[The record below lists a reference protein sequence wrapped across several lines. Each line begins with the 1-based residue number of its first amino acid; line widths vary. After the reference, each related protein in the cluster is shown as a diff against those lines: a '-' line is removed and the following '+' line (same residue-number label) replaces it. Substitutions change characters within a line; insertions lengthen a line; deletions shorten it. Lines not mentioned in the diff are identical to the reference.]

1 MTTVTVT
8 KQFKEDFDLWAKH
21 AMDNGEFSVE
31 DMTELKTML
40 RQDLQ
45 PGPDKLRD
53 GPAVMNDYV
62 ERIRVWTAFFAD
74 KADQIAV
81 QESGMKH
88 VSEYLK
94 EGLREHLEERAAIL
108 EYCAAYPRREAERL
122 AMAEVAKWLKAH
134 PEDDRGND

>member
-8 KQFKEDFDLWAKH
+8 KQLKEDFDLWAKH

-74 KADQIAV
+74 KADQIR
-81 QESGMKH
+81 SPYRK
-88 VSEYLK
+88 
-94 EGLREHLEERAAIL
+94 AA
-108 EYCAAYPRREAERL
+108 
-122 AMAEVAKWLKAH
+122 
-134 PEDDRGND
+134 